1 MPEIDVKS
9 LLDSLMPMVISYGTR
24 ILGVL
29 FLLWVS
35 VRIANGL
42 QDRLTRV
49 LKGREFDE
57 TLSIFFGTLVKWTVM
72 VAAGLACLSIF
83 GIETTSFAA
92 IIGAAGLAIGLAFQG
107 TLANFAAGVL
117 ILTFRPFKVGDVV
130 GVAGQKGTITEVGLF
145 TCALD
150 TVDKRRFI
158 IPNKIVMDAVIE
170 NVSHHQ
176 VRRFTVDVGVDYSAS
191 IPETRAALTRA
202 AESVSKRDTSQDYAV
217 FLDKLADSAVTWQVR
232 IWAEG
237 PNYWGAYEEA
247 VEAVKRE
254 LTDAGIG
261 IPFPQI
267 DVHLDGAGSK
277 EG

>member
-1 MPEIDVKS
+1 MPDIDVKAMVEG
-9 LLDSLMPMVISYGTR
+9 LIPLVISYGMR

-35 VRIANGL
+35 VRIANTL
-42 QDRLTRV
+42 QDRLTAL
-49 LKGREFDE
+49 LKRRKFDT

-107 TLANFAAGVL
+107 TLANFASGVL

-130 GVAGQKGTITEVGLF
+130 GVAGQKGTITEISLF
-145 TCALD
+145 TCSLD
-150 TVDKRRFI
+150 TFDKRRFI
-158 IPNKIVMDAVIE
+158 IPNKMVMDAVIE
-170 NVSHHQ
+170 NVSHHE

-191 IPETRAALTRA
+191 IPATRAALTRA
-202 AESVSKRDTSQDYAV
+202 AESVSKREISVPYGI
-217 FLDKLADSAVTWQVR
+217 FLDKLADSSVTWQVR
-232 IWAEG
+232 IWAKA
-237 PNYWGAYEEA
+237 PDYWAAYEEA

-254 LTDAGIG
+254 LTAEGIS
-261 IPFPQI
+261 IPFPQM
-267 DVHLDGAGSK
+267 DVHLDGSLGK
-277 EG
+277 EA